1 MKTVL
6 PAEWDGKW
14 RGQCSG
20 CRASGI
26 RAKADAIREETDKCN
41 ESARRGMDGG
51 MWKRKRRVN
60 WGRSDG
66 QSGSA
71 LNDKDFP
78 YKSEGRN
85 REESIRLAD
94 EAVLAMMEVTT

>member
-1 MKTVL
+1 
-6 PAEWDGKW
+6 
-14 RGQCSG
+14 
-20 CRASGI
+20 
-26 RAKADAIREETDKCN
+26 
-41 ESARRGMDGG
+41 MDGG

-66 QSGSA
+66 QSGIA

-78 YKSEGRN
+78 YKSGGRN

-94 EAVLAMMEVTT
+94 EAVLAMMEVDNITPPSEGPLEAGATRVGTMCLSVTMVAGR